1 MTALSISLDR
11 LGRWRFALA
20 LAGFLFGIVYLVVG
34 LASAWRIDGPGLI
47 NAGLPLG
54 RDFVAFWSA
63 SALALD
69 GAPEAVFTLK
79 RIHAYQIAAAG
90 APVDVTAWHYPP
102 TFLLA
107 VLPLAYLP
115 YVAALALWLLLP
127 VLAFWAVLRK
137 VCGNDLFATLLLLFP
152 GLTLCLVSGQNGVIT
167 AALLGGALLTLETR
181 PVVAGVL
188 FGLLTY
194 KPHLAALVFPALLFG
209 RYWHVLAVAAVT
221 GLAMI
226 AASLAVFGMPVWAA
240 FFGNLDFLTRVVD
253 SGAVPWVRMPT
264 VYAAM
269 RVMGFEAATGRIVQ
283 FVATVAAAA
292 VVCAIWYR
300 RAPIAWRGAALALA
314 LPLATPYA
322 FDYDLVVLIL
332 PLAWILLG
340 ELGAPFRHGGDLLVA
355 VGWVAPALFW
365 VIALAGG
372 PPLMPLLLATLM
384 LLVWRR
390 VFPKMASSV
399 AEPVGKIA

>member
-1 MTALSISLDR
+1 MTALPISLNR

-20 LAGFLFGIVYLVVG
+20 FACILFGLLYLIVG
-34 LASAWRIDGPGLI
+34 LASAWRIDGPGLV

-63 SALALD
+63 SVLALD

-107 VLPLAYLP
+107 VLPLAHFP
-115 YVAALALWLLLP
+115 YVTALALWLLVP
-127 VLAFWAVLRK
+127 VVAFWAVLRK
-137 VCGNDLFATLLLLFP
+137 LCGNDLFATLLLLFP
-152 GLTLCLVSGQNGVIT
+152 GVTLCLVSGQNGVIT
-167 AALLGGALLTLETR
+167 AALLGGAMLALETR
-181 PVVAGVL
+181 PALAGIV

-209 RYWHVLAVAAVT
+209 RHWQVFTIAAMT

-226 AASLAVFGMPVWAA
+226 AVSLLVFGTPVWAA
-240 FFGNLDFLTRVVD
+240 FFGNLDFVTRVVD

-264 VYAAM
+264 VYAAA
-269 RVMGFEAATGRIVQ
+269 RVMGFDAATGRIVQ
-283 FVATVAAAA
+283 LAATAATAA

-300 RAPIAWRGAALALA
+300 HAAIAWRGAALALG

-322 FDYDLVVLIL
+322 FDYDLVVLVL
-332 PLAWILLG
+332 PLAWLLLG
-340 ELGAPFRHGGDLLVA
+340 KIGERFRPSDDLLLAVA
-355 VGWVAPALFW
+355 WSAPALFW

-372 PPLMPLLLATLM
+372 PPLMPLLLAALL

-390 VFPKMASSV
+390 VFPKA
-399 AEPVGKIA
+399 AAPAPEPLGKAA

>member
-1 MTALSISLDR
+1 MAALPIILHR

-20 LAGFLFGIVYLVVG
+20 LAGFLFGLLYLTVG

-107 VLPLAYLP
+107 VLPLAWFP
-115 YVAALALWLLLP
+115 YVTALVLWLLVP
-127 VLAFWAVLRK
+127 VVAFWAVLRK
-137 VCGNDLFATLLLLFP
+137 LCGNDLLATLLLLFP
-152 GLTLCLVSGQNGVIT
+152 GVTLCLVSGQNGVIT

-181 PVVAGVL
+181 PVLAGVL

-209 RYWHVLAVAAVT
+209 RHWQVLAVAAAT

-226 AASLAVFGMPVWAA
+226 AASLAVFGTPVWMA

-264 VYAAM
+264 VYAAA

-283 FVATVAAAA
+283 FVATVATAA
-292 VVCAIWYR
+292 VVCAVWYR
-300 RAPIAWRGAALALA
+300 RAPIAWRAAALALA

-322 FDYDLVVLIL
+322 FDYDLVVLIM
-332 PLAWILLG
+332 PLAWILSDDTG
-340 ELGAPFRHGGDLLVA
+340 ERSRPGDDLLIA
-355 VGWVAPALFW
+355 IGWVAPALFW
-365 VIALAGG
+365 VIAMAGG
-372 PPLMPLLLATLM
+372 PPLMPLLLVALM

-390 VFPKMASSV
+390 VFPKAAPV
-399 AEPVGKIA
+399 PEPLGKAA